1 MSTAPI
7 VPERRARADL
17 LDGWLESLLP
27 ATPGLALVAVGG
39 LGRRE
44 PAPYGDLDLILVH
57 DGTPDVDIAS
67 VADAVWYP
75 IWDAGLRLDHSV
87 RTVEQSVRVAG
98 ADPVAG
104 LGLLDVRLIAGDEG
118 LANRLRSAAAASWRS
133 RSRTLLP
140 LLRAERALRG
150 ELAGDTAYLVEPDLK
165 QGRGGMRDVL
175 VLRAMAV
182 AQLSDQPS
190 AHVEAAYRLLLDVR
204 DALQRSSRR
213 CTDVLVRQEQIPVM
227 QMLGLD
233 SEDDLLRQVAGAAR
247 AISFASAAGWRRVAA
262 APGTGRGSG
271 FRHRRAPIRLP
282 LLEGVVAHA
291 GEVCLARGAD
301 PAADPVLP
309 LRLAAAAAESG
320 LPISPATMDVL
331 VERHQPLS
339 DPWPGPARSWF
350 VRLLAAGRGTVDVFE
365 AFDQSGL
372 LLEYLPEWERIRAL
386 PQRHPAHLY
395 TVDRHLV
402 ETASVA
408 SELTRRVRRPDL
420 LLLGALLH
428 DIGKGG
434 NGEHCAAGAEIA
446 ERMAVRLGLSP
457 AEVATVTL
465 LVGQHLL
472 LTHTALRRDP
482 ADPATIGLVSDR
494 IGGRLDHLALLH
506 ALSEADARAT
516 GPGVWSPWRAH
527 VISDLVSHVAAALAP
542 DVPNGVILPSAT
554 SGPGPAPGRPAG
566 PTKGATDSGP
576 HLDGDALRV
585 VMRPELDGFEVAVDA
600 VDQAGLLSQIAGVL
614 ALHQLEIRHAAV
626 SSTAGYVHDVFA
638 VRPVFGKPPE
648 PSLLA
653 ADLRSSI
660 AGTLSLAER
669 LTARERAYRRTSRA
683 AQPTEV
689 IWYDDAAAEATVVE
703 VRADDRAGLLYW
715 LTSVFDEAGIDV
727 LSARV
732 ETFGADA
739 VDVFYLPT
747 EATRTEGVR
756 RRLSGMLQA
765 ATEGR

>member
-1 MSTAPI
+1 MPG
-7 VPERRARADL
+7 RRERADL
-17 LDGWLESLLP
+17 LDGWLASLLP
-27 ATPGLALVAVGG
+27 AAPGLALLAVGG

-57 DGTPDVDIAS
+57 DGQADVAS
-67 VADAVWYP
+67 VADTVWYP
-75 IWDAGLRLDHSV
+75 IWDSGLRLDHSV
-87 RTVEQSVRVAG
+87 RTVEQSVGVAG

-104 LGLLDVRLIAGDEG
+104 LGLLDVRLIAGDEE
-118 LANRLRSAAAASWRS
+118 LADRLRSAATASWRS

-165 QGRGGMRDVL
+165 EGRGGMRDVL
-175 VLRAMAV
+175 VLRAMAA
-182 AQLSDQPS
+182 AQISDQPS
-190 AHVEAAYRLLLDVR
+190 SHVEAAYALLLDIR
-204 DALQRSSRR
+204 DTLQRSSRR
-213 CTDVLVRQEQIPVM
+213 RTDVLIRQEQIPVM

-233 SEDDLLRQVAGAAR
+233 SEDELLRQVAGAAR
-247 AISFASAAGWRRVAA
+247 VISFATAAGWRRVAA
-262 APGTGRGSG
+262 APANGRRNGLRR
-271 FRHRRAPIRLP
+271 RHKPLRVP
-282 LLEGVVAHA
+282 LLEGVVAHE
-291 GEVCLARGAD
+291 GEVALARGAD

-331 VERHQPLS
+331 IDRHQSLS

-350 VRLLAAGRGTVDVFE
+350 VRLLAAGRGLVDVFE

-372 LLEYLPEWERIRAL
+372 LLGYLPEWERIRAL

-402 ETASVA
+402 ETAVVA

-434 NGEHCAAGAEIA
+434 KAEHCAAGAEIA
-446 ERMAVRLGLSP
+446 EPIAVRLGLSP

-465 LVGQHLL
+465 LVAQHLL
-472 LTHTALRRDP
+472 LPHTALRRDP
-482 ADPATIGLVSDR
+482 ADPATIDLISDR
-494 IGGRLDHLALLH
+494 IGGRLDHLHLLH

-542 DVPNGVILPSAT
+542 DRPTTFSLGSGSEP
-554 SGPGPAPGRPAG
+554 GPGGADQGKIAANLTSQG
-566 PTKGATDSGP
+566 PPESDRKGG
-576 HLDGDALRV
+576 GDALHV
-585 VMRPELDGFEVAVDA
+585 GMRPELDGFEIAVDA

-626 SSTAGYVHDVFA
+626 SSTAGHVHDIFA
-638 VRPVFGKPPE
+638 VRPLFGKPPE

-669 LTARERAYRRTSRA
+669 LTARERAYRRTSRST
-683 AQPTEV
+683 QPTEV
-689 IWYDDAAAEATVVE
+689 IWYDAAAAEATVVE
-703 VRADDRAGLLYW
+703 VRADDRPGLLYW

-747 EATRTEGVR
+747 EATRTEAVR
-756 RRLSGMLQA
+756 RRLSRMLQA